1 VLEWCKRLDLRIITF
16 WGFSME
22 NFDRDKK
29 EVKKLMELFEQKIDE
44 IKNMADLHKN
54 KIRVRVFGRI
64 NLLTEKI
71 QKKIMEIEKETM
83 EYDNYHV
90 NILLAYGGKQ
100 EIIDACNAIS
110 QDFKDGKI
118 KGIDEKT
125 FTKYLYTKDLPDP
138 DLIIRTSG
146 EQRLSGL
153 MPWQSAY
160 SELYFCDKLWP
171 DFNEQDLKL
180 AVEEFHR
187 RKRRFGR

>member
-1 VLEWCKRLDLRIITF
+1 MITF

-22 NFDRDKK
+22 NFDRDKN

-44 IKNMADLHKN
+44 IKNTIDLHKN
-54 KIRVRVFGRI
+54 KVRIRVFGKI
-64 NLLTEKI
+64 DLLTEKV
-71 QKKIMEIEKETM
+71 QKKIAEVEKETM
-83 EYDNYHV
+83 NYDNYHI

-100 EIIDACNAIS
+100 EIVDACNNIL

-118 KGIDEKT
+118 KKIDEET
-125 FTKYLYTKDLPDP
+125 FPQYLYTKDLPDP

-153 MPWQSAY
+153 MPWQSSY

-171 DFNEQDLKL
+171 DFSEQDLKL
-180 AVEEFHR
+180 AIEEFQR
-187 RKRRFGR
+187 RKRRFGK

>member
-1 VLEWCKRLDLRIITF
+1 MRIITF